1 MKEYLKMSDV
11 FDGLIS
17 VSGETID
24 NFTYYG
30 ICGSNHSYYAK
41 FDVNGKAAKYTAH
54 AINSHDELVAEVER
68 LRGMVQDAFIEG
80 CHAGWDMSGEGYNAE
95 HCAMDDGAIHD
106 MFVQASMEYSK
117 GA

>member
-11 FDGLIS
+11 LDGLIS
-17 VSGETID
+17 VSCETID

-68 LRGMVQDAFIEG
+68 LRDMVQDAFIDG
-80 CHAGWDMSGEGYNAE
+80 CHAGWDMSAEGYNAE
-95 HCAMDDGAIHD
+95 YGAPNDGKLHA
-106 MFVQASMEYSK
+106 MFVDMSEDVNK

>member
-54 AINSHDELVAEVER
+54 AINSHDELVDEVER
-68 LRGMVQDAFIEG
+68 LRGIIERVISTSHELAERSPTTPWG
-80 CHAGWDMSGEGYNAE
+80 DGYKECALATGHALEDLLG
-95 HCAMDDGAIHD
+95 
-106 MFVQASMEYSK
+106 K